1 MDKVGLI
8 VMEKAV
14 RLTKSKDEKK
24 KENQRLYPNDF
35 YLRTTQR
42 VFQST

>member
-24 KENQRLYPNDF
+24 KRKPKTLSQ
-35 YLRTTQR
+35 
-42 VFQST
+42 